1 MRPFLL
7 ATTMAASVA
16 ALSTLAGCTLIPKY
30 ERPAAPVS
38 ASYPTGRAF
47 TADAPG
53 AHGNDVTGGV
63 QAASLGWRDFFTDP
77 VLRDILALALANNRD
92 LRVSALN
99 VQAAQAEYR
108 IQDAQL
114 LPTVNATASA
124 DFERLSPAQTGTVA
138 SNTHYYGLGLGV
150 ASYEIDLFGRLR
162 SLSREAQEEYLSLV
176 DTKLSAQISLV
187 AQVAATYL
195 AWLADRDALRL
206 SSETADA
213 QERYF
218 DLRTLTLSQGSGT
231 ELDVAQAESSLRT
244 SQASVEQYTRQVA
257 QDFDALVLLLG
268 TPPPA
273 DLQARMMATSGLAAE
288 APFPELAAGLP
299 SDLLERRPD
308 IRAAEHS
315 LRAANANIGAAR
327 AAFFPQVTLT
337 ASGGT
342 ASGGLNHLFGAGTGT
357 FSFVPQISIPIFD
370 GGSNRAKLDY
380 AKVQKRIEIASY
392 EKAIQSAFRDV
403 ADALAARATYV
414 RQLEMQTRLV
424 EADDRY
430 RTISQMRFEAG
441 VDDYLGVLVAQS
453 SLFAAQLTRINLE
466 LAERQ
471 NLVTL
476 YKALGGGWTDGAE
489 AARK

>member
-1 MRPFLL
+1 MRPFILG
-7 ATTMAASVA
+7 TTMAA
-16 ALSTLAGCTLIPKY
+16 ALVTLAGCTLIPKY

-38 ASYPTGRAF
+38 ASYPTGRDS
-47 TADAPG
+47 TAETSG
-53 AHGNDVTGGV
+53 AHGNDVAGGV

-77 VLRDILALALANNRD
+77 VLRDLIALALANNRD

-114 LPTVNATASA
+114 LPTLNATASA
-124 DFERLSPAQTGTVA
+124 DFERLSPAQTGAVA
-138 SNTHYYGLGLGV
+138 SNTHYTSLGLGV

-206 SSETADA
+206 SSETTDT
-213 QERYF
+213 QQRYF

-268 TPPPA
+268 TPPRA

-288 APFPELAAGLP
+288 ASFPELAAGLP

-308 IRAAEHS
+308 IRAAEHT
-315 LRAANANIGAAR
+315 LLAANANIGAAR

-370 GGSNRAKLDY
+370 GGSNQAKLDY
-380 AKVQKRIEIASY
+380 AKVEKRIEIASY

-403 ADALAARATYV
+403 ADALAARETYV
-414 RQLEMQTRLV
+414 RQLDMQTRLV

-453 SLFAAQLTRINLE
+453 SLFAAQLARINLE

-476 YKALGGGWTDGAE
+476 YKALGGGWTDRAE
-489 AARK
+489 TAEK

>member
-1 MRPFLL
+1 MRPFIL

-47 TADAPG
+47 TADASS

-268 TPPPA
+268 TPPSA
-273 DLQARMMATSGLAAE
+273 ALQARMMATSGLAAE

-308 IRAAEHS
+308 IRAAEHT

-380 AKVQKRIEIASY
+380 AKVEKRIEIASY

-403 ADALAARATYV
+403 ADALAARDTYV
-414 RQLEMQTRLV
+414 RQLDMQTRLV

-489 AARK
+489 AAKK

>member
-1 MRPFLL
+1 MRPFVLVTTLAALL
-7 ATTMAASVA
+7 APV
-16 ALSTLAGCTLIPKY
+16 AGCTLMPKY
-30 ERPAAPVS
+30 ERPAIPVS
-38 ASYPTGRAF
+38 ASYPSGRAF
-47 TADAPG
+47 TAEGSG
-53 AHGNDVTGGV
+53 AHGGGVEGGV
-63 QAASLGWRDFFTDP
+63 QAAGVGWRDFFTDP
-77 VLRDILALALANNRD
+77 VLQDLIALALANNRD
-92 LRVSALN
+92 LRVAALN
-99 VQAAQAEYR
+99 VQAARAEYR

-124 DFERLSPAQTGTVA
+124 DFERLSPAQTGAVA

-150 ASYEIDLFGRLR
+150 ASYEVDLFGRLR
-162 SLSREAQEEYLSLV
+162 SLSREAQEEYLSLAE
-176 DTKLSAQISLV
+176 TQLSARISLV

-195 AWLADRDALRL
+195 AWLADRDALRV
-206 SSETADA
+206 SRETADA
-213 QERYF
+213 QQHYF
-218 DLRTLTLSQGSGT
+218 DLRTLTLSRGSGT

-244 SQASVEQYTRQVA
+244 AQASVEQYTRQVA

-268 TPPPA
+268 TPPSA
-273 DLQARMMATSGLAAE
+273 ALQARMMDTGGLAAE

-299 SDLLERRPD
+299 SELLERRPD
-308 IRAAEHS
+308 IRAAEHT

-357 FSFVPQISIPIFD
+357 FSFVPQISVPIFD

-380 AKVQKRIEIASY
+380 AKVEKRIEIASY

-403 ADALAARATYV
+403 ADALAARTTYV

-424 EADDRY
+424 DADDRY
-430 RTISQMRFEAG
+430 RTISQMRFDAG

-476 YKALGGGWTDGAE
+476 YKALGGGWTDR
-489 AARK
+489 ARAGGT